1 MPRNSVRLAC
11 LSSIHHFLVC
21 RETFKA
27 RGSSKR
33 GKYKTYDDVEL
44 QDAAR
49 LVLTGDL
56 SYTEVLKM
64 YGDAFPRSTLWNTV
78 QHLKA
83 GTLPL
88 KSGRPTVLSA
98 SDERWLAAWA
108 KLLFQ
113 LGVPVSRG
121 KLLFK
126 AKEIASLRGVKF
138 EGRNGY
144 PGQSWWRSFRK
155 RHDLKL
161 ARTSHQAKAAA
172 QSLTPEAL
180 DHFYTLLFGVMD
192 KYSVKP
198 ELLFGAD
205 ETGVSRARGDKL
217 YVVCPS
223 DARRVKQVGGESN
236 LHITLLGAVNAVG
249 HRLPPFVLRP
259 GQGKRKSVNYL
270 QGYPKGS
277 ALVYTRKPLY
287 SPSHDSRCPL
297 QPKDGRMK
305 TAFFSLC
312 SGSYG

>member
-1 MPRNSVRLAC
+1 M
-11 LSSIHHFLVC
+11 C
-21 RETFKA
+21 RETFDA
-27 RGSSKR
+27 RRSSKR
-33 GKYKTYDDVEL
+33 GKYKTYDDAEL
-44 QDAAR
+44 LDAAK
-49 LVLTGDL
+49 LVLEEQL
-56 SYTEVLKM
+56 SYSEVLAM
-64 YGDAFPRSTLWNTV
+64 FGHSFARSTLWNRV
-78 QHLKA
+78 QHLKE
-83 GTLPL
+83 GTLPQ
-88 KSGRPTVLSA
+88 KSGRPTVLPA

-121 KLLFK
+121 KLLLK
-126 AKEIASLRGVKF
+126 AKEIATIRGVKF

-144 PGQSWWRSFRK
+144 PGNSWWRSFRK

-180 DHFYTLLFGVMD
+180 DHFYTLLFSVMD
-192 KYSVKP
+192 KYKVKP

-217 YVVCPS
+217 YVVCPG

-259 GQGKRKSVNYL
+259 GQGKRKSINYL
-270 QGYPKGS
+270 EGYPKGS
-277 ALVYTRKPLY
+277 ALVYTRKSLDSPL
-287 SPSHDSRCPL
+287 HDSRCPF
-297 QPKDGRMK
+297 QPRDGQTK
-305 TAFFSLC
+305 IASYNLY
-312 SGSYG
+312 SGSSG